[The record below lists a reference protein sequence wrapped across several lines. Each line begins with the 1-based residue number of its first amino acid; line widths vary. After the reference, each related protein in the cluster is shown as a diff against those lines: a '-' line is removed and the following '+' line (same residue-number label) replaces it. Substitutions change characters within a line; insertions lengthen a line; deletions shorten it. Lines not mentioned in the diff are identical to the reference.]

1 MKWRDMQSTN
11 NHDFDLYIVE
21 IRQIKLEPLRMA
33 MLNAQARIGTL
44 FVIRIRMKRLND
56 SREYLDRAV
65 QCRLPVCLLLA
76 DLCGP
81 GTMD

>member
-1 MKWRDMQSTN
+1 MKWSDMQSTN

-21 IRQIKLEPLRMA
+21 IRQIKLEPLHM
-33 MLNAQARIGTL
+33 AQARIGTL